1 MNADSSTPQAARRK
15 PRAGWSDRRLRW
27 AVGAGMVVMR
37 LLARTWRIRVV
48 GDEGMQR
55 ARKAGEPLIFALWHG
70 ELFALLWQH
79 RNEGAKVL
87 ISEHRDGEI
96 VARAAHA
103 LGFGTVRGSTT
114 RGGGRAL
121 LEMVRVL
128 QAGGEIAVTPDG
140 PKGPA
145 HRYAPG
151 VLIVAQ
157 RSGVPIVCVAL
168 HASRGWRLNS
178 WDRFLIPKP
187 FARITVAYSE
197 PTIIDAGSAREA
209 AEQVGRFEQLH
220 EAVSSR
226 AAAG

>member
-1 MNADSSTPQAARRK
+1 MPSGSRK
-15 PRAGWSDRRLRW
+15 KSGWSDRRLRW
-27 AVGAGMVVMR
+27 AVGTGIVVMK

-48 GDEGMQR
+48 GYEGTR
-55 ARKAGEPLIFALWHG
+55 DARRKGEPLIFALWHG
-70 ELFALLWQH
+70 ELFPLLWQH
-79 RNEGAKVL
+79 RDEGAKVL

-96 VARAAHA
+96 VARAALA

-128 QAGGEIAVTPDG
+128 KEGGEIAVTPDG

-151 VLIVAQ
+151 VLVVAQ
-157 RSGVPIVCVAL
+157 RSGVPIVCVGL

-187 FARITVAYSE
+187 FARITVAYSA
-197 PTIIDAGSAREA
+197 PTQVVASSAGEA
-209 AEQVGRFEQLH
+209 VAQAEHFEQLH
-220 EAVSSR
+220 ESVSAR
-226 AAAG
+226 AALGA